1 MIKKLNK
8 IVITSTLVNVN
19 VLHHALL
26 ILFITPY
33 HKYTHLRPYDFQDV
47 ENMD

>member
-26 ILFITPY
+26 ILFIIPY

-47 ENMD
+47 ENID